1 MKTPEGL
8 AVPGPSCFVF
18 LQAGTQWPEGCAP
31 RPVPKTSFTAALN
44 LSSLNILLFPT
55 SETAGKINTL
65 MTKRFLQ
72 LEPGEAL
79 KIEATSEGRFPTGRA
94 LSHSAPTR
102 ATSRN
107 KAVFS
112 ECLGKGRCLYSSLGG
127 KPDCSGILAALC
139 WECPTPHTTRK
150 TKEQHLGTMCDT
162 I

>member
-18 LQAGTQWPEGCAP
+18 LQAGTLWPEGSVP
-31 RPVPKTSFTAALN
+31 RPVPKTPFTAALS

-94 LSHSAPTR
+94 LSHSAPTIATAGTRLCSPNAWGR
-102 ATSRN
+102 ADAFTQ
-107 KAVFS
+107 A
-112 ECLGKGRCLYSSLGG
+112 LGANQT
-127 KPDCSGILAALC
+127 DCSGVLAALC
-139 WECPTPHTTRK
+139 WECPPPPYY
-150 TKEQHLGTMCDT
+150 
-162 I
+162 

>member
-8 AVPGPSCFVF
+8 AVLGPSCFVS
-18 LQAGTQWPEGCAP
+18 LQAGTQWPEGCVP

-94 LSHSAPTR
+94 LSHSAPTM

-112 ECLGKGRCLYSSLGG
+112 QCLGKGRCLHSSLGG
-127 KPDCSGILAALC
+127 KPDCSGVLAALG
-139 WECPTPHTTRK
+139 WECPP
-150 TKEQHLGTMCDT
+150 LPYY
-162 I
+162 